1 MMRDRYGPVLEEV
14 IMGLHRRGVQL
25 IAGTD
30 AGTDNCPHGAYAC
43 SLEALAGAGLPARDV
58 LDAGTARAARAIGVG
73 ERTGSIE
80 PGKDADL
87 IAVRGDPLRD
97 ISVLHQAEL
106 IVARGTQVAPPRPGW
121 VHAARGGYGPAM
133 AEPARQGPA

>member
-1 MMRDRYGPVLEEV
+1 
-14 IMGLHRRGVQL
+14 
-25 IAGTD
+25 
-30 AGTDNCPHGAYAC
+30 
-43 SLEALAGAGLPARDV
+43 V
-58 LDAGTARAARAIGVG
+58 LDAATARAARAIGVG
-73 ERTGSIE
+73 DRTGSIE
-80 PGKDADL
+80 PGKEADL

-106 IVARGTQVAPPRPGW
+106 VVARGTQVTPPRPGW

>member
-1 MMRDRYGPVLEEV
+1 
-14 IMGLHRRGVQL
+14 
-25 IAGTD
+25 
-30 AGTDNCPHGAYAC
+30 
-43 SLEALAGAGLPARDV
+43 V
-58 LDAGTARAARAIGVG
+58 LDAATARAARAIGVG
-73 ERTGSIE
+73 DRAGSLE

-106 IVARGTQVAPPRPGW
+106 VVARGNQVTPMRAGR
-121 VHAARGGYGPAM
+121 VRAAHGGYGPAM

>member
-1 MMRDRYGPVLEEV
+1 M
-14 IMGLHRRGVQL
+14 
-25 IAGTD
+25 
-30 AGTDNCPHGAYAC
+30 
-43 SLEALAGAGLPARDV
+43 
-58 LDAGTARAARAIGVG
+58 LDAATARAARAIGVG
-73 ERTGSIE
+73 DRTGSIE
-80 PGKDADL
+80 PGKEADL

-106 IVARGTQVAPPRPGW
+106 VVARGTQVTPPRPGW